1 MDVARSEES
10 CVRLSGHTHAS
21 DSRGDTVRRIT
32 KAALGGLAG
41 GALILGGTQVAV
53 GVIEMFPT
61 DGGVAIDLDPT
72 TTDAPFD
79 GASVTLQVQKNGGD
93 GTNFVLDVTGINQAA
108 VGEEFGAHLH
118 SKACHDTSG
127 GPHYN
132 HEVVAGGV
140 PVEDAEISR
149 RTEVWFD
156 LVPNADGV
164 ARDSSTVKF
173 VPVDPEVLDP
183 LVGPGLVQPMSI
195 VLHNDSTAPKTGKAG
210 LREACFTLDAQWAET
225 P

>member
-1 MDVARSEES
+1 M
-10 CVRLSGHTHAS
+10 
-21 DSRGDTVRRIT
+21 RRIT

-53 GVIEMFPT
+53 GVIEMFPPSEG
-61 DGGVAIDLDPT
+61 DVIDLTAPG
-72 TTDAPFD
+72 PFD
-79 GASVTLQVQKNGGD
+79 GASVTLQVKKNSGD
-93 GTNFVLDVTGINQAA
+93 GTNFVLDVTGIDLTAA
-108 VGEEFGAHLH
+108 GQEFGAHLH
-118 SKACHDTSG
+118 TKACNDTSG

-140 PVEDAEISR
+140 PVAEAEISR

-173 VPVDPEVLDP
+173 VPVDPEVEDP

-195 VLHNDSTAPKTGKAG
+195 VLHNDPTAPKTGKAG
-210 LREACFTLDAQWAET
+210 LRGACFTLDAQWAET
-225 P
+225 AP

>member
-1 MDVARSEES
+1 
-10 CVRLSGHTHAS
+10 L
-21 DSRGDTVRRIT
+21 RRIT

-61 DGGVAIDLDPT
+61 SEGGVIDLAAPG
-72 TTDAPFD
+72 PFD
-79 GASVTLQVQKNGGD
+79 KASVTLQVKKNSGD
-93 GTNFVLDVTGINQAA
+93 GTNFVLDVTGIDPTAA
-108 VGEEFGAHLH
+108 GQEFGAHLH
-118 SKACHDTSG
+118 TKACDDTSSGMPG

-140 PVEDAEISR
+140 PVAEAEISR

-156 LVPNADGV
+156 LVPDVVGV
-164 ARDSSTVKF
+164 ARDSTTVKF

-183 LVGPGLVQPMSI
+183 PDPEDPVQPMSI
-195 VLHNDSTAPKTGKAG
+195 VLHNAATANKTGIAG
-210 LREACFTLDAQWAET
+210 ARGACFTLDAEWAET
-225 P
+225 AP